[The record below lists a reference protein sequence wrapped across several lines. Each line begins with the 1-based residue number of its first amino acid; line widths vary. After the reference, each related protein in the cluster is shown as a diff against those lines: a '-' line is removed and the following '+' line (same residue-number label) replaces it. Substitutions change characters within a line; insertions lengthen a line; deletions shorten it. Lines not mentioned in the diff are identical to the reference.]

1 MSIAFARI
9 VRSLLV
15 ADPAVNNALPGGIHP
30 DQIPQEATLPAAA
43 WQVSSEPLQSLS
55 SNSILSRIGFATLT
69 LTGIARTAAQSEQI
83 DQSIRSVIESSRGQ
97 ILQGSSEVHR
107 LQYSGIQFDNEF
119 LADGDDESYR
129 RIQMTITGWV
139 K

>member
-15 ADPAVNNALPGGIHP
+15 SDPAVNNALPGGIHP
-30 DQIPQEATLPAAA
+30 DQIPQESDLPAMA
-43 WQVSSEPLQSLS
+43 WQVSSEPLQSLASGSGLS
-55 SNSILSRIGFATLT
+55 SISFATLT
-69 LTGIARTAAQSEQI
+69 LTGIARTSTQTEAI
-83 DQSIRSVIESSRGQ
+83 DKAIRAVINGHRGQ
-97 ILQGSSEVHR
+97 TVQGSGEVHR

-129 RIQMTITGWV
+129 RIQMTITGWA

>member
-15 ADPAVNNALPGGIHP
+15 ADAAINNALPGGIHP
-30 DQIPQEATLPAAA
+30 DQIPQEAELPAAL
-43 WQVSSEPLQSLS
+43 WQVSSEPLQTLS
-55 SNSILSRIGFATLT
+55 SGSNLSRIGFATLT
-69 LTGIARTAAQSEQI
+69 LTGIARTSAQSEAI
-83 DQSIRSVIESSRGQ
+83 DKAVRTVIEANRGQ
-97 ILQGSSEVHR
+97 IVQGASEVHR

-129 RIQMTITGWV
+129 RVQMTITGWV

>member
-1 MSIAFARI
+1 MSIPFARI

-15 ADPAVNNALPGGIHP
+15 ADPAVMNALPGGIHP
-30 DQIPQEATLPAAA
+30 DQIPQEADLPAAA
-43 WQVSSEPLQSLS
+43 WSVTSEPLQSLS
-55 SNSILSRIGFATLT
+55 SGSTLSRIGFATLT
-69 LTGIARTAAQSEQI
+69 LTGIARTASQTEAI
-83 DQSIRSVIESSRGQ
+83 DKAVRTVIEANRGQ
-97 ILQGSSEVHR
+97 VSQGGSEVHR

-129 RIQMTITGWV
+129 RITMTITGWS